1 MLKNEFDKK
10 LKDINI
16 DRKEFS
22 LLSETSYTTVTN
34 WNDKTKPIPKWVS
47 SWLENYKKSL
57 ILNNIIKDIS
67 PYIE

>member
-67 PYIE
+67 PYIK